1 MRCWKCFGYVLL
13 LKGRTV
19 LESFWLMV
27 CHQQSQ
33 MIVNFLT
40 QIPPVNSNLKGDLR
54 DIIYLEKL
62 MWNKVVVFTEQSHLC
77 SVCLYIKWYC
87 GGKVLFRMWQM
98 LSLHTELD
106 FDSRFS
112 SIVHGCSNFQVIS
125 LKLKATSVLLGKYN
139 KKMKTAFCEGC
150 HCIRWRRRALQAY
163 ERADC
168 NTSASLD
175 PYQSVCVFRLVQ
187 S

>member
-62 MWNKVVVFTEQSHLC
+62 MWNKVVVFTE
-77 SVCLYIKWYC
+77 
-87 GGKVLFRMWQM
+87 
-98 LSLHTELD
+98 
-106 FDSRFS
+106 
-112 SIVHGCSNFQVIS
+112 
-125 LKLKATSVLLGKYN
+125 
-139 KKMKTAFCEGC
+139 
-150 HCIRWRRRALQAY
+150 
-163 ERADC
+163 
-168 NTSASLD
+168 
-175 PYQSVCVFRLVQ
+175 
-187 S
+187 